1 MTPSPPVRAGRGG
14 PRSRLLSAL
23 VALAGAGLLV
33 VAAGRPWVTRVIS
46 DVPGV
51 AQVTASGDRAAPAAP
66 ALALV
71 AAAAAVAVLVTGRVG
86 RRVAAVVLL
95 LAGIG
100 AVAAVAVVAL
110 APGEAV
116 AAAVAAATGRSG
128 TVTGPPANST
138 GWVWCAMAAGLL
150 VTGGGLTA
158 VLRARSWPAPG
169 RRFDATPASAP
180 NGPGDPAVVGKDDAI
195 GAWDALS
202 RGEDPTR

>member
-1 MTPSPPVRAGRGG
+1 MTAARGPGAGS
-14 PRSRLLSAL
+14 RSRLLSAL

-33 VAAGRPWVTRVIS
+33 VAAGRPWVTRIVT

-51 AQVTASGDRAAPAAP
+51 AQVEAAGDRVAPAAP

-100 AVAAVAVVAL
+100 ALVAVAGVLLGPAD
-110 APGEAV
+110 AV
-116 AAAVAAATGRSG
+116 AGAVATTTGRAG
-128 TVTGPPANST
+128 PVAGPPPTVTA
-138 GWVWCAMAAGLL
+138 WVWCALTAALL
-150 VTGGGLTA
+150 VVGAGLTA
-158 VLRARSWPAPG
+158 VLRAGSWPAPG
-169 RRFDATPASAP
+169 RRFEAAPSGAAGAAGAPPAA
-180 NGPGDPAVVGKDDAI
+180 DDAI

-202 RGEDPTR
+202 RGDDPTR